1 MSHAGEV
8 HGSVGKRCARL
19 VSGFWVKGLG
29 LSTKIAAILVTQ
41 AFSTAAPSGSADRQR
56 YSTSRASLAT
66 DASISFRTLLAG
78 SRADWDTQFGS
89 LIDASRSHFRRSTC
103 GAVQAQ
109 AEH

>member
-29 LSTKIAAILVTQ
+29 LSTKIAAILV
-41 AFSTAAPSGSADRQR
+41 
-56 YSTSRASLAT
+56 
-66 DASISFRTLLAG
+66 LAG
-78 SRADWDTQFGS
+78 SRADWDTQFVS

-109 AEH
+109 AEHQLADLY